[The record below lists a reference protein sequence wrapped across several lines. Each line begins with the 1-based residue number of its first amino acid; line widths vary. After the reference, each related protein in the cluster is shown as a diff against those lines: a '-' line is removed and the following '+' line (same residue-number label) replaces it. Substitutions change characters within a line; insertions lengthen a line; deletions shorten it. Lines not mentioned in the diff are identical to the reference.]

1 MESIATPA
9 AAAVAAAAAAVRV
22 EGYVENSP
30 SPSRHSPGRQQ
41 HLHQH
46 QHHHPHHQP
55 TASPLSQQPPPL
67 AHHHHQQQQQ
77 QHHQQHQQQQQQ
89 QQQQQHLQQQQQR
102 PPSLPLP
109 LHQQQ
114 QQQQQQA
121 RSVKRP
127 RPVKSCAECRK
138 RKLRCDR
145 LLPCSQCQKSGRL
158 CRYTADQDSANL
170 SDGSDT
176 ETLETNRPFKRKRP
190 SVSSAAAAVAAVAAA
205 ASDAGPVATTTKSGD
220 SPRPP
225 LLEELWLRMDR
236 LEKYICARSP
246 GTDVSGGRAFAAPP
260 NTIRGV
266 SVKAAAQ
273 QTRFFGQNST
283 RVMMN
288 LFDEAKAFL
297 NPQQGPLANS
307 DILYDL
313 GALHRSLQDSLHD
326 ALTPITV
333 FVDSMMPVQK
343 RMTDIL
349 PTKAVCD
356 RMVASYFEVA
366 ESIYRIV
373 HKPTFSDDYDR
384 YWEGKLQSE
393 SFLPQLL
400 AIVSIA
406 SRFESKSKGLGRE
419 RGEGVHIP
427 TACALVR
434 TWLDGLEGRQLVS
447 LDTLQVEVLLLHALR
462 TTAPRP
468 ERLWTQLGSVVRMA
482 MTMAM
487 HRDPLECEPRMT
499 VFVGELRRR
508 LWYTIVDTDVSMSL
522 STNLPSLI
530 RDGDFTCRPPRNLN
544 DSDLHPAMQELPP
557 SKPMDQTTDAHM
569 QVYSAVTLATR
580 MRVPPLVNR
589 IDAMRDYQEV
599 VDVGAKLERLIDDIN
614 LVLPR
619 HNIANDS
626 ERSKEWRSRVVL
638 DMHLRRPLLA
648 LYRPLAMGV
657 PDVPPQTMRAYL
669 RSSMTML
676 SYLDELDPHLAHFQD
691 IVEMY
696 HQVLKRDIIQAAM
709 SVCFYIQSAVR
720 PNSEGL
726 VLGRQALRMSPSGSS
741 ADGYPS
747 ETAEDLVLWSPGRLV
762 KTVEKTVDLLVAH
775 MSGSDTKDVVC
786 LALVLETVKS
796 AEPKAQDVVREL
808 RRVLDACLKATG
820 LTREKLH
827 AAPYAAA
834 DGYGQHRRS
843 SYGFSRHH
851 HHVSGNGPVVKED
864 GAWIQWDGWE

>member
-1 MESIATPA
+1 MESLATPT
-9 AAAVAAAAAAVRV
+9 AAVVRV

-41 HLHQH
+41 HLH
-46 QHHHPHHQP
+46 HQP

-67 AHHHHQQQQQ
+67 F
-77 QHHQQHQQQQQQ
+77 
-89 QQQQQHLQQQQQR
+89 QQQR
-102 PPSLPLP
+102 PPSLPP
-109 LHQQQ
+109 H
-114 QQQQQQA
+114 QQQQA

-170 SDGSDT
+170 SDASDT
-176 ETLETNRPFKRKRP
+176 ETLEPNRPFKRSCP
-190 SVSSAAAAVAAVAAA
+190 SISSAAAAAGAATT
-205 ASDAGPVATTTKSGD
+205 ASDVAHVATKSGD

-236 LEKYICARSP
+236 LEKYIRARSP
-246 GTDVSGGRAFAAPP
+246 GTDVSAGRAFAAPP
-260 NTIRGV
+260 STIRGI
-266 SVKAAAQ
+266 SVKAGAQ

-288 LFDEAKAFL
+288 LFDDAKAFL

-343 RMTDIL
+343 RMKDIL

-384 YWEGKLQSE
+384 YWDGKLQSE

-406 SRFESKSKGLGRE
+406 SRFETKSKGLGRE

-434 TWLDGLEGRQLVS
+434 TWLDGLKGKQLVS
-447 LDTLQVEVLLLHALR
+447 LDTLQVEVLLLHAQR

-468 ERLWTQLGSVVRMA
+468 EHLWTQLGSVVRMA

-487 HRDPLECEPRMT
+487 HRDPFECEPRMS

-508 LWYTIVDTDVSMSL
+508 LWFTIVDTDVSMSL

-530 RDGDFTCRPPRNLN
+530 REGDFTCRPPRNLN
-544 DSDLHPAMQELPP
+544 DSDLFPAMQDLPP
-557 SKPMDQTTDAHM
+557 SKPMDQTTDTHM
-569 QVYSAVTLATR
+569 QVYSAVTLGTR
-580 MRVPPLVNR
+580 MRVSPLINR
-589 IDAMRDYQEV
+589 IDSLRDYQEV
-599 VDVGAKLERLIDDIN
+599 VEVGAKLERLIDDIN
-614 LVLPR
+614 IVLPR
-619 HNIANDS
+619 HSISNDS
-626 ERSKEWRSRVVL
+626 QRSKEWRSRVVL
-638 DMHLRRPLLA
+638 DMHVRRPLLA

-657 PDVPPQTMRAYL
+657 PDVPPQMMRAYL
-669 RSSMTML
+669 RSSMTIL
-676 SYLDELDPHLAHFQD
+676 KYLDELDPHLAHFQD

-726 VLGRQALRMSPSGSS
+726 VLGRQALRMSPNGS
-741 ADGYPS
+741 DGYPS
-747 ETAEDLVLWSPGRLV
+747 ETAEDLVLWSPGRLIN
-762 KTVEKTVDLLVAH
+762 TVEKTVDLLVAH

-796 AEPKAQDVVREL
+796 AEPKAQDVLREL

-827 AAPYAAA
+827 ARYAA
-834 DGYGQHRRS
+834 DGYGHGRS
-843 SYGFSRHH
+843 SYGFSL
-851 HHVSGNGPVVKED
+851 HVSGNGPAKDD
-864 GAWIQWDGWE
+864 GAWIQWDGWD